1 MPNKTATSAR
11 KSGVSLPSFETV
23 LAAIGATIVIAILV
37 TAIFAPWIAPY
48 GENAS
53 VGGAYE
59 PWSSQHVFG
68 TDAIGRD
75 ILSRLIYGG
84 RNTIGLAVAATCLAF
99 LIGSALGTSAAVL
112 GGWVDAVL
120 GRLNDLMMAIPQ
132 LIFALLILTVVGSS
146 ALTLIIV
153 IGVLESTRVFR
164 LARSLSVSIVDQDFV
179 EVAKL
184 RGESLGWIVFRE
196 VVPVS
201 FPNLLAEFGL
211 RLGFVILFVS
221 SLSFLGLGL
230 QPPTADWGA
239 LVRENAS
246 LIAFGDVTPLLPAGA
261 IALMTVAINL
271 VVDWYLAK
279 IRRGS
284 AL

>member
-1 MPNKTATSAR
+1 MPNKTATFAR

-23 LAAIGATIVIAILV
+23 LAAIGATIVIAIVV

-48 GENAS
+48 GENVS

-59 PWSSQHVFG
+59 PWSAQHVFG

-120 GRLNDLMMAIPQ
+120 GRFNDLMMAIPQ

-246 LIAFGDVTPLLPAGA
+246 LIAFGDITPLLPAGA

>member
-1 MPNKTATSAR
+1 M
-11 KSGVSLPSFETV
+11 L
-23 LAAIGATIVIAILV
+23 LAIVGGTILV
-37 TAIFAPWIAPY
+37 AIMVSAIFAPWIAPY

-53 VGGAYE
+53 VGAAYE
-59 PWSSQHVFG
+59 PWSSAHIFG
-68 TDAIGRD
+68 TDSIGRD

-84 RNTIGLAVAATCLAF
+84 RNTIGLAFAATCLAF
-99 LIGSALGTSAAVL
+99 ALGSALGTAAAVL
-112 GGWVDAVL
+112 GGWTDMAL
-120 GRLNDLMMAIPQ
+120 GRLNDLLMAIPQ

-146 ALTLIIV
+146 AFTLVLV
-153 IGVLESTRVFR
+153 IGVLDATRVFR
-164 LARSLSVSIVDQDFV
+164 LSRSLSMSIVDQDFV

-184 RGESLGWIVFRE
+184 RGESLLWIIFRE
-196 VVPVS
+196 IVPVS

-211 RLGFVILFVS
+211 RFSFVILFVS

-261 IALMTVAINL
+261 IALLTVAVNL

>member
-48 GENAS
+48 GENVS

-59 PWSSQHVFG
+59 PWSAQHVFG

-120 GRLNDLMMAIPQ
+120 GRFNDLMMAIPQ

-246 LIAFGDVTPLLPAGA
+246 LIAFGDITPLLPAGA

>member
-1 MPNKTATSAR
+1 MP
-11 KSGVSLPSFETV
+11 LETV
-23 LAAIGATIVIAILV
+23 LAVIGAALIFAIVI
-37 TAIFAPWIAPY
+37 TALFAPWIAPY

-59 PWSSQHVFG
+59 PWSAVHVFG
-68 TDAIGRD
+68 TDSIGRD
-75 ILSRLIYGG
+75 ILSRMIYGG
-84 RNTIGLAVAATCLAF
+84 RNTIGLAFAATCLAF
-99 LIGSALGTSAAVL
+99 FIGSALGTAAAVL
-112 GGWVDAVL
+112 GGWVDLVL
-120 GRLNDLMMAIPQ
+120 GRLNDLLMAIPQ

-146 ALTLIIV
+146 AYTLIAV

-164 LARSLSVSIVDQDFV
+164 LARSLSVSIVHQDFV

-211 RLGFVILFVS
+211 RFSFTILFVS

-261 IALMTVAINL
+261 IALLTVAVNL

-279 IRRGS
+279 IRRRS

>member
-1 MPNKTATSAR
+1 MANKSENT
-11 KSGVSLPSFETV
+11 LPSRKAARIPLETV
-23 LAAIGATIVIAILV
+23 LAGLGALIIAGLV
-37 TAIFAPWIAPY
+37 ATALLAPWIAPY

-53 VGGAYE
+53 VAGAYE
-59 PWSSQHVFG
+59 PWSAAHVFG
-68 TDAIGRD
+68 TDSIGRD
-75 ILSRLIYGG
+75 ILSRLIFGA
-84 RNTIGLAVAATCLAF
+84 RNTIGLAFAATCLAF
-99 LIGSALGTSAAVL
+99 LIGSALGTAAAVL
-112 GGWVDAVL
+112 GGWIDLVL
-120 GRLNDLMMAIPQ
+120 GRLIDLLMAIPQ

-146 ALTLIIV
+146 AFTLIVV

-164 LARSLSVSIVDQDFV
+164 LSRSLSVSIVQQDFV
-179 EVAKL
+179 EVARL
-184 RGESLGWIVFRE
+184 RGESLAWIVFRE

-211 RLGFVILFVS
+211 RFSFVILFVS

-261 IALMTVAINL
+261 IALMTIAVNL